1 MCRRLTPQKAQQR
14 MALLAQSSQPLS
26 PSAGVF
32 PRNDPD
38 VTGQSLAVAKPFR
51 IAQETSVARAVIGP
65 TPGCVISSPAVVRSP
80 ARSSTRSVVRSL
92 LRTWRTSPA
101 THCADERCAWSEATR
116 RWLLARFHSKANFL
130 AVNHSPGQSP
140 AAHSV
145 SGFAVVP
152 TDDGARATLGD
163 PAVPSKVAKSK
174 ENGFRPATL
183 KAARHL
189 ADHASVCGVRPS
201 NRRRMTNLAVDPYT
215 HRTWKRGI
223 KLPRAVA
230 FVRQSLVHNFS
241 RRGVEHRQRLLA
253 SVQITSYNPHLG
265 LLRSEHCWGEHRTV
279 YSGRREADVVMTS
292 IRT

>member
-163 PAVPSKVAKSK
+163 PAVPAKVAKSK

-189 ADHASVCGVRPS
+189 ADHASVCGVRPLES
-201 NRRRMTNLAVDPYT
+201 SPDDRPDSRSPV
-215 HRTWKRGI
+215 
-223 KLPRAVA
+223 LPSGAKTT
-230 FVRQSLVHNFS
+230 SS
-241 RRGVEHRQRLLA
+241 IRLLRYLHAPDLEAWNKTPARCRLRAPESGSQFPLSRCLA
-253 SVQITSYNPHLG
+253 SPTFA
-265 LLRSEHCWGEHRTV
+265 GEH
-279 YSGRREADVVMTS
+279 ANH
-292 IRT
+292 IL